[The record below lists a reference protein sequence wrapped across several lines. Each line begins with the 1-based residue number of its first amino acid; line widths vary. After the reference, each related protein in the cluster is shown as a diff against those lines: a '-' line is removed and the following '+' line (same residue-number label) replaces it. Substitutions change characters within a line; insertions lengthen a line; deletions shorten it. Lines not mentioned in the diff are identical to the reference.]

1 MPRKVK
7 VQQMPNDQYMVTIPK
22 ALAEA
27 MGIRRGEMVEWSV
40 EDGNLVLKRG

>member
-7 VQQMPNDQYMVTIPK
+7 VQQMPNDQFMVTIPK

-27 MGIRRGEMVEWSV
+27 LGIHKGEMVEWSV
-40 EDGNLVLKRG
+40 EDGRLVLNRE